1 LVSSV
6 AVGSSTIV
14 MALSGIRSGFPMP
27 SIYRQGTDVV
37 DAGVMVGVVIV
48 TVGVVAEGV
57 VTVVG
62 VVISVTCRKQD
73 YS

>member
-1 LVSSV
+1 
-6 AVGSSTIV
+6 
-14 MALSGIRSGFPMP
+14 MP

-73 YS
+73 